1 MNELFDKLI
10 LRVIFT
16 LIICIILYG
25 YKYLHA
31 LFYPSVRK
39 QIFNKFSPT
48 KNSPDTIH
56 LLARILGL
64 GIVFSEFYFHVSS
77 GILVAI
83 VEFLILSTIVS
94 ILYLVSIFIIES
106 IVLYN
111 FEYQDEILKRKNFS
125 YAIISFAHCLG
136 LGLILKN
143 ILFIAKDSIIM
154 LVVVWLL
161 AMALLGFAT
170 KSYSIVSKLSFNR
183 LLVQKNLSVAF
194 SYLGFFLGWSLIIAF
209 SLKQEL
215 IEIRWFSAQVIL
227 KIILSLIIFPVF
239 RKGIQVFYRL
249 EDKIEMS
256 DRIDSDTGN
265 NELIGFGIFEGIL
278 FFISCYLTTVI
289 TSNIHFG
296 DFYPVF

>member
-16 LIICIILYG
+16 IFICLVLYS

-31 LFYPSVRK
+31 IFYPTVRK
-39 QIFNKFSPT
+39 QIFHKFSPT
-48 KNSPDTIH
+48 KNAPDTIH
-56 LLARILGL
+56 LLSRILGL

-77 GILVAI
+77 GIMVAI
-83 VEFLILSTIVS
+83 AEFLILSIMVT
-94 ILYLVSIFIIES
+94 ILYLLSIYIIES

-111 FEYQDEILKRKNFS
+111 FEYQDEIVKRKNFS
-125 YAIISFAHCLG
+125 YAIISFSHCLG
-136 LGLILKN
+136 LGLILKSV
-143 ILFIAKDSIIM
+143 LYIAKDSIIM
-154 LVVVWLL
+154 LLVVWLL

-170 KSYSIVSKLSFNR
+170 KTYNIVSKLSFNR

-194 SYLGFFLGWSLIIAF
+194 SYFGFFIGWSLIIAF
-209 SLKQEL
+209 SMQQEL

-227 KIILSLIIFPVF
+227 KIILSLIIYPVF
-239 RKGIQVFYRL
+239 KKGIQVFYRL

-256 DRIDSDTGN
+256 DRIDSDTGQ

-278 FFISCYLTTVI
+278 FFTSCYLTTVI